1 MSAAG
6 AQGGKRCL
14 AATQHFGGQG
24 DVVTVRDDL
33 PVPSFEDWYRPLWP
47 RLVAWV
53 TVSVGDQALAEDIAA
68 DSFAKALA
76 RWEKLTANGEPT
88 AWVFTVATNAV
99 RKRWHRQG
107 TEHEALGR
115 LDAHTSQTQQTEVPQ
130 PEIWAAVRRL
140 PDRART
146 AITLRYVADLTERE
160 IAEVMG
166 VTRGT
171 VASTLSDARSRLAR
185 DLAPPHIVED
195 SDCGVSP

>member
-1 MSAAG
+1 V
-6 AQGGKRCL
+6 
-14 AATQHFGGQG
+14 G
-24 DVVTVRDDL
+24 DVVAVRDDL
-33 PVPSFEDWYRPLWP
+33 PVPAFEDWYRPQWP

-53 TVSVGDQALAEDIAA
+53 TFSVGDQAIAEDIAA
-68 DSFAKALA
+68 DSFAKALD
-76 RWEKLTANGEPT
+76 RWETLTSKGEPT
-88 AWVFTVATNAV
+88 AWVYTVAMNAV
-99 RKRWHRQG
+99 RKRWHRQR

-115 LDAHTSQTQQTEVPQ
+115 LDAHTAHTRETEVPQ

-166 VTRGT
+166 ITRGT

-195 SDCGVSP
+195 SDCGVTP